1 MAQPANEYEE
11 LLELETILIDGFA
24 GLDGYEGV
32 QISIDLDYEFDL
44 LDDNEESTPVVLLEV
59 DETMNTKAGSKGN
72 MLAGYTNI
80 DISIIV
86 AKGTREF
93 AVYYKEIVE
102 LAKQVRIIFQ
112 NYLNK
117 RVEFVRQIFVNQYAV
132 GDYKA
137 IGIGITVRVPSG
149 NYDLTIN

>member
-11 LLELETILIDGFA
+11 LLELETILTDGLA
-24 GLDGYEGV
+24 AVDGYEAV
-32 QISIDLDYEFDL
+32 QVSIDLDYEFDL
-44 LDDNEESTPVVLLEV
+44 EDDNSESTPVVLLEV

-117 RVEFVRQIFVNQYAV
+117 RVEFVNQIFINQYAV

-137 IGIGITVRVPSG
+137 VGIGITVRVPSG